1 LVIDTKVVAQ
11 RTGISPTMV
20 YYIATGARGIGKTT
34 ALKLS
39 KASKRSVGWWIT
51 ASPEQV
57 EKEFAKLS
65 KERANGLDNTA
76 CQN

>member
-1 LVIDTKVVAQ
+1 
-11 RTGISPTMV
+11 MV
-20 YYIATGARGIGKTT
+20 YYIATGARGIGKAT

-51 ASPEQV
+51 AEPEQI

-65 KERANGLDNTA
+65 KEDLTA
-76 CQN
+76 YENPTKSK